1 MVTSSSS
8 SQLPTVDSATSPTP
22 ASGSGSNGGHG
33 AVGEKDGPLPR
44 TYYRQLVLVF
54 ISLRCPTVP
63 CRRLC
68 PLPVPPPPS
77 PVRRESS
84 CIESMGSSSNTNT
97 SGGASDKEE
106 KKKEDKV
113 KGKDSSEP
121 SFKENERVLAYHGPL
136 LYEAKVQRIENHEDE
151 WRYFVHYLGWNK
163 NWDEWV
169 ANDRL
174 LALTEENM
182 RKQQELDKNQVV
194 DKTMKSG
201 RSTQHKPKGSND
213 AKADKDDT
221 KSLMKGKKRKSQPG
235 TEIQEKEKRS
245 SQSLLVLQ
253 FPLTLKK
260 QLVDDWEFVSQ
271 MGKFVK
277 LPRSP
282 TVDDILKK
290 YLEHRTKKDGKI
302 NDSYAEILKGIRC
315 YFDKALPAMLLY
327 KKERDQYAE
336 EVKGDVSP
344 STVYG
349 AEHLLR
355 LFVKLPE
362 LLAFVN
368 MEEDALNKLQMKLLD
383 ILKFIQ
389 KNQSTFF
396 TTVYDDG
403 RKSADGAKTK

>member
-1 MVTSSSS
+1 MD
-8 SQLPTVDSATSPTP
+8 P
-22 ASGSGSNGGHG
+22 
-33 AVGEKDGPLPR
+33 
-44 TYYRQLVLVF
+44 
-54 ISLRCPTVP
+54 
-63 CRRLC
+63 
-68 PLPVPPPPS
+68 
-77 PVRRESS
+77 
-84 CIESMGSSSNTNT
+84 

-106 KKKEDKV
+106 KKEDKV
-113 KGKDSSEP
+113 KGKDSSGP

-174 LALTEENM
+174 LELTEENV

-201 RSTQHKPKGSND
+201 RSTQHKPKVSNAD

-221 KSLMKGKKRKSQPG
+221 KSLISVKGKKRKSQLG
-235 TEIQEKEKRS
+235 TEIQDKEKRS
-245 SQSLLVLQ
+245 SHSLLVLQ
-253 FPLTLKK
+253 FPLPLKK
-260 QLVDDWEFVSQ
+260 QLVDDWEFVTQ
-271 MGKFVK
+271 MGKLVK

-290 YLEHRTKKDGKI
+290 YLEHRAKKDGKI
-302 NDSYAEILKGIRC
+302 NDSYAEILKGLRC

-362 LLAFVN
+362 LLASVN
-368 MEEDALNKLQMKLLD
+368 MEEDALNKLQLKLLD
-383 ILKFIQ
+383 VLKFLQ
-389 KNQSTFF
+389 KNQITFF
-396 TTVYDDG
+396 TSAYDG
-403 RKSADGAKTK
+403 SCKGADEDKTK

>member
-1 MVTSSSS
+1 
-8 SQLPTVDSATSPTP
+8 
-22 ASGSGSNGGHG
+22 
-33 AVGEKDGPLPR
+33 
-44 TYYRQLVLVF
+44 
-54 ISLRCPTVP
+54 
-63 CRRLC
+63 
-68 PLPVPPPPS
+68 
-77 PVRRESS
+77 
-84 CIESMGSSSNTNT
+84 MGSSSNTNT

-106 KKKEDKV
+106 KKKEDKI
-113 KGKDSSEP
+113 KGKDSSGP

-174 LALTEENM
+174 LELTEENV
-182 RKQQELDKNQVV
+182 RKQQELDKNQRMQKLIKMTLRV
-194 DKTMKSG
+194 S
-201 RSTQHKPKGSND
+201 
-213 AKADKDDT
+213 
-221 KSLMKGKKRKSQPG
+221 
-235 TEIQEKEKRS
+235 IQDKEKRS
-245 SQSLLVLQ
+245 SHSLLVLQ
-253 FPLTLKK
+253 FPLPLKK
-260 QLVDDWEFVSQ
+260 QLVDDWEFVTQ
-271 MGKFVK
+271 MGKLVK

-290 YLEHRTKKDGKI
+290 YLEHRAKKDGKI
-302 NDSYAEILKGIRC
+302 NDSYAEILKGLRC

-362 LLAFVN
+362 LLASVN
-368 MEEDALNKLQMKLLD
+368 MEEDALNKLQLKLLD
-383 ILKFIQ
+383 VLKFLQ
-389 KNQSTFF
+389 KNQITFF
-396 TTVYDDG
+396 TSAYDG
-403 RKSADGAKTK
+403 SCKGADEDKTK

>member
-1 MVTSSSS
+1 
-8 SQLPTVDSATSPTP
+8 
-22 ASGSGSNGGHG
+22 
-33 AVGEKDGPLPR
+33 
-44 TYYRQLVLVF
+44 
-54 ISLRCPTVP
+54 
-63 CRRLC
+63 
-68 PLPVPPPPS
+68 
-77 PVRRESS
+77 
-84 CIESMGSSSNTNT
+84 MGSSSNTNT

-106 KKKEDKV
+106 KKKEDKI
-113 KGKDSSEP
+113 KGKDSSGP

-174 LALTEENM
+174 LELTEENV

-201 RSTQHKPKGSND
+201 RSTQHKPKVSNAD

-221 KSLMKGKKRKSQPG
+221 KSLISVKGKKRKSQLG
-235 TEIQEKEKRS
+235 TEIQDKEKRS
-245 SQSLLVLQ
+245 SHSLLVLQ
-253 FPLTLKK
+253 FPLPLKK
-260 QLVDDWEFVSQ
+260 QLVDDWEFVTQ
-271 MGKFVK
+271 MGKLVK

-290 YLEHRTKKDGKI
+290 YLEHRAKKDGKI
-302 NDSYAEILKGIRC
+302 NDSYAEILKGLRC

-355 LFVKLPE
+355 LFVCSKIARATCFCQYGGRCVE
-362 LLAFVN
+362 QATAETAGRSQVSSEESDHLLYLCVRWF
-368 MEEDALNKLQMKLLD
+368 L
-383 ILKFIQ
+383 
-389 KNQSTFF
+389 
-396 TTVYDDG
+396 
-403 RKSADGAKTK
+403 

>member
-1 MVTSSSS
+1 
-8 SQLPTVDSATSPTP
+8 
-22 ASGSGSNGGHG
+22 
-33 AVGEKDGPLPR
+33 
-44 TYYRQLVLVF
+44 
-54 ISLRCPTVP
+54 
-63 CRRLC
+63 
-68 PLPVPPPPS
+68 
-77 PVRRESS
+77 
-84 CIESMGSSSNTNT
+84 MGSSSNTNT
-97 SGGASDKEE
+97 SGGGSDKEE
-106 KKKEDKV
+106 KEDKG

-121 SFKENERVLAYHGPL
+121 SFKEGDRVLAYHGPL
-136 LYEAKVQRIENHEDE
+136 LYEAKVQRIENLEDE

-174 LALTEENM
+174 LKLTDENV
-182 RKQQELDKNQVV
+182 RKQQELEKNQVV

-201 RSTQHKPKGSND
+201 RSTQHKLKGANAD

-221 KSLMKGKKRKSQPG
+221 KSLGVKGKKRKTQPG
-235 TEIQEKEKRS
+235 TEEKEKRS
-245 SQSLLVLQ
+245 SESLLVSQ

-260 QLVDDWEFVSQ
+260 QLVDDWESVTQ
-271 MGKFVK
+271 LGKLVK

-282 TVDDILKK
+282 TVDDILKR
-290 YLEHRTKKDGKI
+290 YLEHRAKKDNKI
-302 NDSYAEILKGIRC
+302 NDSYAEILKGLRC

-327 KKERDQYAE
+327 KKERDQYTE
-336 EVKGDVSP
+336 EVKGDISP

-368 MEEDALNKLQMKLLD
+368 MEEDALNKLQQKLLD
-383 ILKFIQ
+383 ILKFLQ

-396 TTVYDDG
+396 VSVYDD
-403 RKSADGAKTK
+403 RKGADGSKSK

>member
-1 MVTSSSS
+1 
-8 SQLPTVDSATSPTP
+8 
-22 ASGSGSNGGHG
+22 
-33 AVGEKDGPLPR
+33 
-44 TYYRQLVLVF
+44 
-54 ISLRCPTVP
+54 
-63 CRRLC
+63 
-68 PLPVPPPPS
+68 
-77 PVRRESS
+77 
-84 CIESMGSSSNTNT
+84 MGSSSNTNT

-106 KKKEDKV
+106 KKKEDKI
-113 KGKDSSEP
+113 KGKDSSGP

-174 LALTEENM
+174 LELTEENV

-201 RSTQHKPKGSND
+201 RSTQHKPKVSNAD

-221 KSLMKGKKRKSQPG
+221 KSLISVKGKKRKSQLG
-235 TEIQEKEKRS
+235 TE
-245 SQSLLVLQ
+245 
-253 FPLTLKK
+253 FPLPLKK
-260 QLVDDWEFVSQ
+260 QLVDDWEFVTQ
-271 MGKFVK
+271 MGKLVK

-290 YLEHRTKKDGKI
+290 YLEHRAKKDGKI
-302 NDSYAEILKGIRC
+302 NDSYAEILKGLRC

-362 LLAFVN
+362 LLASVN
-368 MEEDALNKLQMKLLD
+368 MEEDALNKLQLKLLD
-383 ILKFIQ
+383 VLKFLQ
-389 KNQSTFF
+389 KNQITFF
-396 TTVYDDG
+396 TSAYDG
-403 RKSADGAKTK
+403 SCKGADEDKTK

>member
-1 MVTSSSS
+1 
-8 SQLPTVDSATSPTP
+8 
-22 ASGSGSNGGHG
+22 
-33 AVGEKDGPLPR
+33 
-44 TYYRQLVLVF
+44 
-54 ISLRCPTVP
+54 
-63 CRRLC
+63 
-68 PLPVPPPPS
+68 
-77 PVRRESS
+77 
-84 CIESMGSSSNTNT
+84 MGSSSNTNT

-106 KKKEDKV
+106 KKEDKV
-113 KGKDSSEP
+113 NGKDSSEP
-121 SFKENERVLAYHGPL
+121 SFKENERVLAYPAPL

-182 RKQQELDKNQVV
+182 RKQHELDKNQVV

-201 RSTQHKPKGSND
+201 RSTQHKPKGSNAD

-271 MGKFVK
+271 MGKLVK

-290 YLEHRTKKDGKI
+290 YLEHRAKKDGKI
-302 NDSYAEILKGIRC
+302 NDSYAEILKGLRC
-315 YFDKALPAMLLY
+315 YFDKALPSMLLY

-368 MEEDALNKLQMKLLD
+368 MEEDALNKLQIKLLD

-396 TTVYDDG
+396 TTVYLDDG

>member
-1 MVTSSSS
+1 
-8 SQLPTVDSATSPTP
+8 
-22 ASGSGSNGGHG
+22 
-33 AVGEKDGPLPR
+33 
-44 TYYRQLVLVF
+44 
-54 ISLRCPTVP
+54 
-63 CRRLC
+63 
-68 PLPVPPPPS
+68 
-77 PVRRESS
+77 
-84 CIESMGSSSNTNT
+84 MGSSSNTNT

-106 KKKEDKV
+106 KKKEDKI
-113 KGKDSSEP
+113 KGKDSSGP

-174 LALTEENM
+174 LELTEENV

-201 RSTQHKPKGSND
+201 RSTQHKPKVSNAD

-221 KSLMKGKKRKSQPG
+221 KSLMKGKKRKSQLG
-235 TEIQEKEKRS
+235 TEDKEKRS
-245 SQSLLVLQ
+245 SHSLLVLQ
-253 FPLTLKK
+253 FPLPLKK
-260 QLVDDWEFVSQ
+260 QLVDDWEFVTQ
-271 MGKFVK
+271 MGKLVK

-290 YLEHRTKKDGKI
+290 YLEHRAKKDGKI
-302 NDSYAEILKGIRC
+302 NDSYAEILKGLRC

-362 LLAFVN
+362 LLASVN
-368 MEEDALNKLQMKLLD
+368 MEEDALNKLQLKLLD
-383 ILKFIQ
+383 VLKFLQ
-389 KNQSTFF
+389 KNQITFF
-396 TTVYDDG
+396 TSAYDGSCKDA
-403 RKSADGAKTK
+403 ADS

>member
-1 MVTSSSS
+1 
-8 SQLPTVDSATSPTP
+8 
-22 ASGSGSNGGHG
+22 
-33 AVGEKDGPLPR
+33 
-44 TYYRQLVLVF
+44 
-54 ISLRCPTVP
+54 
-63 CRRLC
+63 
-68 PLPVPPPPS
+68 
-77 PVRRESS
+77 
-84 CIESMGSSSNTNT
+84 MGSSSNTNT

-106 KKKEDKV
+106 KKKEDKI
-113 KGKDSSEP
+113 KGKDSSGP

-174 LALTEENM
+174 LELTEENV

-201 RSTQHKPKGSND
+201 RSTQHKPKVSNAD

-221 KSLMKGKKRKSQPG
+221 KSLMKGKKRKSQLG
-235 TEIQEKEKRS
+235 TEIQDKEKRS
-245 SQSLLVLQ
+245 SHSLLVLQ
-253 FPLTLKK
+253 FPLPLKK
-260 QLVDDWEFVSQ
+260 QLVDDWEFVTQ
-271 MGKFVK
+271 MGKLVK

-290 YLEHRTKKDGKI
+290 YLEHRAKKDGKI
-302 NDSYAEILKGIRC
+302 NDSYAEILKGLRC

-362 LLAFVN
+362 LLASVN
-368 MEEDALNKLQMKLLD
+368 MEEDALNKLQLKLLD
-383 ILKFIQ
+383 VLKFLQ
-389 KNQSTFF
+389 KNQITFF
-396 TTVYDDG
+396 TSAYDG
-403 RKSADGAKTK
+403 SCKGADEDKTK

>member
-1 MVTSSSS
+1 
-8 SQLPTVDSATSPTP
+8 
-22 ASGSGSNGGHG
+22 
-33 AVGEKDGPLPR
+33 
-44 TYYRQLVLVF
+44 
-54 ISLRCPTVP
+54 
-63 CRRLC
+63 
-68 PLPVPPPPS
+68 
-77 PVRRESS
+77 
-84 CIESMGSSSNTNT
+84 MGSSSNTNT

-106 KKKEDKV
+106 KKKEDKI
-113 KGKDSSEP
+113 KGKDSSGP

-174 LALTEENM
+174 LELTEENV

-201 RSTQHKPKGSND
+201 RSTQHKPKVSNAD

-221 KSLMKGKKRKSQPG
+221 KSLMKGKKRKSQLG
-235 TEIQEKEKRS
+235 TEIQDKEKRS
-245 SQSLLVLQ
+245 SHSLLVLQ
-253 FPLTLKK
+253 FPLPLKK
-260 QLVDDWEFVSQ
+260 QLVDDWEFVTQ
-271 MGKFVK
+271 MGKLVK

-290 YLEHRTKKDGKI
+290 YLEHRAKKDGKI
-302 NDSYAEILKGIRC
+302 NDSYAEILKGLRC

-355 LFVKLPE
+355 LFVCSKIARATCFCQYGGRCVE
-362 LLAFVN
+362 QATAETAGRSQVSSEESDHLLYLCVRWF
-368 MEEDALNKLQMKLLD
+368 L
-383 ILKFIQ
+383 
-389 KNQSTFF
+389 
-396 TTVYDDG
+396 
-403 RKSADGAKTK
+403 